1 MSKVKNQN
9 WKVGDRAW
17 AGRLHSLVIVL
28 QVLDSGK
35 LYVED
40 FGDSRH
46 IVSPQHLSAAN

>member
-1 MSKVKNQN
+1 MNNPKN
-9 WKVGDRAW
+9 WKAGDRAW
-17 AGRLHSLVIVL
+17 VDRLHSSVIVL

-46 IVSPQHLSAAN
+46 IVSPQDLSVAP